1 MASNPVYLTG
11 GATTS
16 PNRTPAVKVL
26 AGALANNRVANS
38 LVSALG
44 ENTINMIVATS
55 TSSTTN
61 FGGLQVGDYVVH
73 IPLASGPPT
82 SLLGAAATYAALGY
96 SAVTGSTGGGST
108 LTGNIGVYPATGTS
122 ITNFPPST
130 YSGTENAGNAAAQA
144 AQAAAQAAY
153 TYLQGLTPS
162 GTNGGMINSELGG
175 QSLAAGVYV
184 ATSGT
189 AGTFTLNGTLTLTG
203 SATDVYVFQTASTLV
218 TGGTS
223 TPVISLGSVLPS
235 NIYWAVGSSATIN
248 SAHSGT
254 FDGSVIAQASI
265 TDTLGGTVNGS
276 LVALTGAV
284 TYSATTTSISA
295 ASGGGSGAQASFST
309 VVTAGTLPTA
319 AVVGDLYIDLTPVN
333 LDANNPLIPP
343 PPAQLTGRKTGNGGL
358 EF

>member
-1 MASNPVYLTG
+1 
-11 GATTS
+11 
-16 PNRTPAVKVL
+16 
-26 AGALANNRVANS
+26 
-38 LVSALG
+38 
-44 ENTINMIVATS
+44 MIVATS
-55 TSSTTN
+55 TSQTTN
-61 FGGLQVGDYVVH
+61 FGSLQVGDYVVH
-73 IPLASGPPT
+73 IPLAGGGPS
-82 SLLGAAATYAALGY
+82 SLLGLAATYAALGY

-108 LTGNIGVYPATGTS
+108 LTGDIGIYPTS
-122 ITNFPPST
+122 SAGITNFPPST
-130 YSGTENAGNAAAQA
+130 YSGTENAANPAAQM

-153 TYLQGLTPS
+153 TYLQGLSPS
-162 GTNGGMINSELGG
+162 GTSGGMINSELGG

-223 TPVISLGSVLPS
+223 TPVISLGSVLPG
-235 NIYWAVGSSATIN
+235 NVYWVVGSSATIN

-254 FDGSVIAQASI
+254 FDGSIIAHTSI
-265 TDTLGGTVNGS
+265 TDTLGGTINGS
-276 LVALTGAV
+276 LIALNGAV

-295 ASGGGSGAQASFST
+295 ASGSGGGAQASFST
-309 VVTAGTLPTA
+309 VSVAGNLGMA
-319 AVVGDLYIDLTPVN
+319 AIVGDLYIDLPLVN

-343 PPAQLTGRKTGNGGL
+343 PPAQLTGRQTGNGGT

>member
-1 MASNPVYLTG
+1 MASNNQLNG
-11 GATTS
+11 GTTTS
-16 PNRTPAVKVL
+16 PNRTPGIKVL
-26 AGALANNRVANS
+26 AGALANNRVASS
-38 LVSALG
+38 LLTALG
-44 ENTINMIVATS
+44 SNYINMIIASS
-55 TSSTTN
+55 TSQTTN
-61 FGGLQVGDYVVH
+61 FGSLQVGDYVVH

-82 SLLGAAATYAALGY
+82 SLLGAAATYAALGA

-108 LTGNIGVYPATGTS
+108 LTGNLGIYPNNATS

-153 TYLQGLTPS
+153 TTLQGLSNS
-162 GTNGGMINSELGG
+162 GTNGGLINSELGG
-175 QSLAAGVYV
+175 QSLAAGVYT

-203 SATDVYVFQTASTLV
+203 SATDVYVFRTASTLV

-235 NIYWAVGSSATIN
+235 NIYWVVGSSATLN
-248 SAHSGT
+248 SAHAGT
-254 FDGSVIAQASI
+254 FDGSIIAQASI
-265 TDTLGGTVNGS
+265 TDTLGGTINGS

-295 ASGGGSGAQASFST
+295 ASGGGGGAQASFST
-309 VVTAGTLPTA
+309 VVTAGTLPVA
-319 AVVGDLYIDLTPVN
+319 AVIGDLYIDLAPVN
-333 LDANNPLIPP
+333 LDSNNPKIPP
-343 PPAQLTGRKTGNGGL
+343 PPAQLTGRRTGNGGL
-358 EF
+358 DF